1 MLNRLRDHDLLA
13 ALAIVAL
20 SLIVGLAGCAQLG
33 VQAPQTFNQKAVAA
47 HGTVEGIAKTALTL
61 HQAGKL
67 SESDRTNIV
76 ATLRS
81 AEQGIDLATIVSKTD
96 PAGGLTKL
104 DASIAV
110 LTALQAY
117 LATKGAP

>member
-1 MLNRLRDHDLLA
+1 MKRFLDHDLSA
-13 ALAIVAL
+13 VLAIMFVA
-20 SLIVGLAGCAQLG
+20 IMVGIAGCAQLG
-33 VQAPQTFNQKAVAA
+33 VQSPETFNQKAVAA
-47 HGTVEGIAKTALTL
+47 HSTVEGIAKTALAL
-61 HQAGKL
+61 RQAGKL
-67 SESDRTNIV
+67 SDADRTNIV

-81 AEQGIDLATIVSKTD
+81 AEQGIELATIVSKTD

>member
-1 MLNRLRDHDLLA
+1 MKRLLSHDLFA
-13 ALAIVAL
+13 ALAICFVAL
-20 SLIVGLAGCAQLG
+20 MIGVTGCAQLG

-67 SESDRTNIV
+67 SESDRVNIV

-81 AEQGIDLATIVSKTD
+81 TEQGIDLATVVSKTD
-96 PAGGLTKL
+96 PVGGLTKL

-110 LTALQAY
+110 LAALQTY
-117 LATKGAP
+117 LATKGAK

>member
-1 MLNRLRDHDLLA
+1 MLTRLRDHDLIA
-13 ALAIVAL
+13 ALAIVVF
-20 SLIVGLAGCAQLG
+20 SLMIGIAGCAQLG
-33 VQAPQTFNQKAVAA
+33 VQAPKTFNQKAVAA
-47 HGTVEGIAKTALTL
+47 HATVEGIAKTALSL
-61 HQAGKL
+61 RQADKL
-67 SESDRTNIV
+67 SDADRTNIV

-81 AEQGIDLATIVSKTD
+81 AEQGIELATIVSKTD

>member
-1 MLNRLRDHDLLA
+1 MKRLPHPDVFA
-13 ALAIVAL
+13 VLAICFFAL
-20 SLIVGLAGCAQLG
+20 MIGIAGCAQLG

-61 HQAGKL
+61 YQSGKL
-67 SESDRTNIV
+67 SDSDRANV
-76 ATLRS
+76 VSTLRS
-81 AEQGIDLATIVSKTD
+81 AEQGISLATIVSKTD

-110 LTALQAY
+110 LTVLQTY
-117 LATKGAP
+117 LATKGAQ